1 MKYLIIYY
9 SNHNNNTEK
18 LAEVFAKTIPCEL
31 IKINKE
37 NMLPIDLGDYDLIGF
52 GSGVYQENL
61 SEKMFKLVDGLD
73 LKGKNVFVFST
84 SGVGMKFYNKALINK
99 LETKGAIIRGSFA
112 CKGAY
117 RSEDFTDI
125 KVFHLMSKLA
135 DGHPNDKDLLMAG
148 RFIIDLVNSFE
159 K

>member
-1 MKYLIIYY
+1 
-9 SNHNNNTEK
+9 
-18 LAEVFAKTIPCEL
+18 
-31 IKINKE
+31 
-37 NMLPIDLGDYDLIGF
+37 MLPIDLGDYDLIGF

-112 CKGAY
+112 CKGA
-117 RSEDFTDI
+117 I
-125 KVFHLMSKLA
+125 
-135 DGHPNDKDLLMAG
+135 G
-148 RFIIDLVNSFE
+148 RRTLQTLRFFI
-159 K
+159 